1 MFALLTI
8 VMLAGLAGPLL
19 GYGRR
24 GLISVV
30 VGELIGGAILGRT
43 GFGVI
48 DPTTQPL
55 PAFSAI
61 GFAMLMFSAGTH
73 VDIRSP
79 QIREG
84 FVRGLSA
91 LAVVGVAAVPLGI
104 AVDHVVGLSHPAL
117 LAVLIAGSS
126 AAVAFPILEER
137 GLAGPNISFL
147 IAWIATA
154 DSVTVI
160 LMPLTLSGSGNIG
173 LALGG
178 DAALIAAAIV
188 VIVAASRLR
197 AIEPTEMLRKWSLS
211 RGWAW
216 QARLSMILV
225 LGLSAIAER
234 TGASTLVA
242 GFLAGIVLTRLR
254 EPGRLAV
261 QLSGIANGFFVP
273 VFFVLLGAQL
283 NLRALVADP
292 SRIVLAFALAAAAV
306 IAHVIAATLRGS
318 EHRVATGLAASAQ
331 LGLPA
336 AAASLGLG
344 SHLLSAS
351 EAAAL
356 VAAGCL
362 TLIPATIG
370 SLLLARPPRGGTAAA
385 TPRAAAPVGVAAP
398 TGTDEPDE
406 E

>member
-24 GLISVV
+24 GYVSVV
-30 VGELIGGAILGRT
+30 VGELIGGAVLGRT
-43 GFGVI
+43 GFGVV
-48 DPTTQPL
+48 DPTVQPL

-73 VDIRSP
+73 VDIGSP
-79 QIREG
+79 KIREG

-91 LAVVGVAAVPLGI
+91 LALAVLVALPLGLLLDR
-104 AVDHVVGLSHPAL
+104 ATGVGHPLL

-126 AAVAFPILEER
+126 AAIAFPMIEER
-137 GLAGPNISFL
+137 GLTGANISFL
-147 IAWIATA
+147 TAWIALT
-154 DSVTVI
+154 DTVTVI
-160 LMPLTLSGSGNIG
+160 LMPLTLTGTGSVG

-178 DAALIAAAIV
+178 DAAVIAAAV
-188 VIVAASRLR
+188 LVLYCARSVARSG
-197 AIEPTEMLRKWSLS
+197 PSEMLRGWSLS

-216 QARLSMILV
+216 QVRLAVVLV

-234 TGASTLVA
+234 TGASTLIA
-242 GFLAGIVLTRLR
+242 GFLAGVVLVQLR
-254 EPGRLAV
+254 EPGRVAL

-283 NLRALVADP
+283 NLRALISDP
-292 SRIVLAFALAAAAV
+292 SRIALAFALAAAAV
-306 IAHVIAATLRGS
+306 VAHVVAASLRGS
-318 EHRVATGLAASAQ
+318 EHRTATGLAASAQ

-336 AAASLGLG
+336 AAASLGLNSG
-344 SHLLSAS
+344 LLTPG
-351 EAAAL
+351 EGAAL

-370 SLLLARPPRGGTAAA
+370 AVMLARTQPQGATTQPATAAQPEA
-385 TPRAAAPVGVAAP
+385 SYQ
-398 TGTDEPDE
+398 
-406 E
+406 

>member
-24 GLISVV
+24 GYVSVV
-30 VGELIGGAILGRT
+30 VGELVGGAVLGRT

-48 DPTTQPL
+48 NPVIQPL

-73 VDIRSP
+73 VDIGSP
-79 QIREG
+79 KIREG

-91 LAVVGVAAVPLGI
+91 LAVVAVVALPLGLL
-104 AVDHVVGLSHPAL
+104 VDHVMGVGHPL
-117 LAVLIAGSS
+117 LLGVLITGSS
-126 AAVAFPILEER
+126 AAIAFPIIEER
-137 GLAGPNISFL
+137 GLAGGSISFL
-147 IAWIATA
+147 IAWIAVSDTI
-154 DSVTVI
+154 TVI
-160 LMPLTLSGSGNIG
+160 LMPLTLAGTGNLG
-173 LALGG
+173 LALAG
-178 DAALIAAAIV
+178 DAAIIAAAAI
-188 VIVAASRLR
+188 AAFIAGRIARSG
-197 AIEPTEMLRKWSLS
+197 PSEMLRGWSLS

-216 QARLSMILV
+216 QVRLAVILV

-234 TGASTLVA
+234 TGASTLIA
-242 GFLAGIVLTRLR
+242 GFLAGIVLVRLR
-254 EPGRLAV
+254 EPGRVAL

-283 NLRALVADP
+283 NLRALVTDP

-306 IAHVIAATLRGS
+306 VVHVIAATLRGS
-318 EHRVATGLAASAQ
+318 EHRVPTGLAASAQ

-336 AAASLGLG
+336 AAASLGLNSG
-344 SHLLSAS
+344 LLTAG

-362 TLIPATIG
+362 TLIPATLG
-370 SLLLARPPRGGTAAA
+370 ALWLARAQPPSTPDRVQTPAAA
-385 TPRAAAPVGVAAP
+385 V
-398 TGTDEPDE
+398 ES
-406 E
+406 

>member
-30 VGELIGGAILGRT
+30 VGELIGGAVLGRT

-48 DPTTQPL
+48 DPTVQPL

-73 VDIRSP
+73 VDIGSP

-84 FVRGLSA
+84 FLRGLSA
-91 LAVVGVAAVPLGI
+91 LAVVAVVALPLGLLL
-104 AVDHVVGLSHPAL
+104 DHATGVGHPL
-117 LAVLIAGSS
+117 LLGVLITGSS
-126 AAVAFPILEER
+126 AAIAFPMIDER
-137 GLAGPNISFL
+137 KLAGADVSFL
-147 IAWIATA
+147 IAWIAVTDA
-154 DSVTVI
+154 VTVV
-160 LMPLTLSGSGNIG
+160 LMPLTLTGTGNVG
-173 LALGG
+173 LALAG
-178 DAALIAAAIV
+178 DAAVIAAAVLTLLI
-188 VIVAASRLR
+188 AGRLARSR
-197 AIEPTEMLRKWSLS
+197 PSEMLRGWSLS

-216 QARLSMILV
+216 QVRLAVILV

-234 TGASTLVA
+234 TGASTLIA
-242 GFLAGIVLTRLR
+242 GFLAGVVLVRLR
-254 EPGRLAV
+254 EPGRVAL

-283 NLRALVADP
+283 NLRSLVTDP
-292 SRIVLAFALAAAAV
+292 SRILLAFALAAAAV
-306 IAHVIAATLRGS
+306 VAHVIASAVRGS
-318 EHRVATGLAASAQ
+318 ERRVATGLAASAQ

-336 AAASLGLG
+336 AAASLGLNSG
-344 SHLLSAS
+344 LLTPG

-362 TLIPATIG
+362 TLIPATVG
-370 SLLLARPPRGGTAAA
+370 MLWLAHTQPSRAPAPAPIVPP
-385 TPRAAAPVGVAAP
+385 VS
-398 TGTDEPDE
+398 EHSYQ
-406 E
+406 